1 MKRIKKLPDTISV
14 MLVFLIGFMILAI
27 FAFFGSI
34 NLYLTLVVIA
44 VLSIIC
50 ISFCMGAH
58 IERKERE
65 QM

>member
-50 ISFCMGAH
+50 VSFCMGAH
-58 IERKERE
+58 LERKERE